1 MGGHNFL
8 VLMQMRTLFWAD
20 LNRITA
26 AQGELDDYATGL
38 VAERKGCPHA
48 DLVSDLVQAS
58 YDEDRL
64 SVDELVAMI
73 EAILLAGTD
82 TTRNQLGSLLAVLAG
97 QPDQYQAVRNDRSLV
112 PAVVEESLRYIG
124 AVRTARVASEDRVV
138 DGMFFPAGT
147 TVLLGLHAAGLGQPD
162 DGFRFDLERGDR
174 APHLAFGFGS
184 SSLLGGA
191 ALARA
196 ELQEALNS
204 FLDVVPA
211 YRLSAPVTWKPFID
225 GNLGP
230 ETLNLRFLIVLS
242 KTAKSSRLV
251 N

>member
-1 MGGHNFL
+1 MGRL
-8 VLMQMRTLFWAD
+8 EE
-20 LNRITA
+20 ITA

-48 DLVSDLVQAS
+48 DLVSDLVQAT

-124 AVRTARVASEDRVV
+124 AVRTTACCERRPSCRRNVLPSGNHSATGSARCR
-138 DGMFFPAGT
+138 
-147 TVLLGLHAAGLGQPD
+147 
-162 DGFRFDLERGDR
+162 FRSTR
-174 APHLAFGFGS
+174 
-184 SSLLGGA
+184 
-191 ALARA
+191 
-196 ELQEALNS
+196 
-204 FLDVVPA
+204 
-211 YRLSAPVTWKPFID
+211 
-225 GNLGP
+225 
-230 ETLNLRFLIVLS
+230 
-242 KTAKSSRLV
+242 
-251 N
+251 